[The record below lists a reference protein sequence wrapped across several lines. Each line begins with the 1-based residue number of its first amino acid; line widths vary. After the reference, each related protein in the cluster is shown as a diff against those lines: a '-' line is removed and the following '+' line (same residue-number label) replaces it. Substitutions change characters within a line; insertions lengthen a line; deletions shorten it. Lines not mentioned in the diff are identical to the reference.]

1 MLFSYIYLPIVF
13 MFLFHN
19 FFFYFI
25 SRTLKTQQ
33 NASATHAHTHTCAR
47 TQYVHTY
54 IYVLLFIYI
63 YILYTQ
69 QYYFNVYYNP
79 ANRTNEIEGE
89 IVVVVVVIHPLE
101 GRVIYEPASMKYGR
115 PVAPRVHTHIFNE
128 YTRRP
133 T

>member
-1 MLFSYIYLPIVF
+1 M
-13 MFLFHN
+13 
-19 FFFYFI
+19 
-25 SRTLKTQQ
+25 RTR
-33 NASATHAHTHTCAR
+33 THARARNMYTHT
-47 TQYVHTY
+47 YTY
-54 IYVLLFIYI
+54 YYSYI

-89 IVVVVVVIHPLE
+89 IVVVVVVVIHPLE